1 MDNNK
6 EKKYKKFNDL
16 VHTLVES
23 FSFGLKTKKGV
34 KITIHSKL
42 NDTTLSVKTIKI
54 LNKFNIYTVSDLS
67 KENLISISKIP
78 NITPTTIDDLLDLLI
93 DAGSI
98 KNDTPRLRDLGLQ
111 PILQRTLYKKGLYFQ
126 NDLENINLKDFI
138 SNENCQTSVLD
149 DLINF
154 LHSNNYS
161 FVQKQD
167 SENLISKSELSSAAK
182 SVLYRSGL
190 FYNEDFENVDFTKIF
205 STYNCGP
212 AAINDI
218 LSYITENKIN
228 CIQYKPD
235 YHRLNEFNLSY
246 EMLSLLYKNHI
257 YYFEDFAQIKI
268 SDIRHLIGISIKLAD
283 YIIDFAFAHNFD
295 NFISYKNKHRIN
307 ELEFSTPMISALYKI
322 GVYFTDDNI
331 NINEVLAANPNIA
344 PKTIFS
350 IKKYIEESNNS
361 EIQDFKFESDT
372 SHKKIKWDE
381 YQVALLIN
389 TYLQISQNKLTKQ
402 EGKTFLSNI
411 LRSQAIK
418 EGKSIDKYYRNENGI
433 DMCLEHIR
441 YIYEKNESG
450 LKNVS
455 NLEKKMAEL
464 EMNQPE
470 EFQDILSQALKIYGI
485 SDKKT
490 ETNSVTKTYLLQ
502 EDRIEKSK
510 ELTTKEEEQ
519 ILSNI
524 EIKNCPFSLRV
535 TNCLL
540 RNNITTLYDLKQ
552 TSEADLLGI
561 KNFGQ
566 NSLEEIKEFFL
577 KCENDKDFWQYILT
591 TNQLPSNIEFDNA
604 EVNEE
609 LRTSQDQYTSE
620 PTILTTNMP
629 DAYFESILN
638 IEGLSNKTHE
648 IFKLNNIRKI
658 GQLIQYSLESL
669 FFEAPEYKEM
679 LNNIMLNDDC
689 IVDAKY
695 NFFDDDIRII
705 TNYLRSKG
713 IESIPIKIS
722 FEDNKKLMLYT
733 LEEIQQNGWT
743 NIIFAL
749 LDKSFELLKPNE
761 KEVLFNRN
769 GIYCEPK
776 TLEEI
781 GLILGVTRER
791 VRQIES
797 KAIGKIKK
805 FLISSG
811 YIDVIN
817 SMTTILL
824 EDVGSIYKIRNIDGM
839 KNYLKL
845 INKINNFN
853 FIIDED
859 FWWLSLKENW
869 SKEIREQLFNIL
881 ERDNKL
887 IGSKNLFKDY
897 LCEILK
903 QHLNTNTEFQKENF
917 NSILEDFMQDFIH
930 NFLIRVD
937 NEDNYKVARNKIRS
951 NSGKIKTD
959 NRNEEIIALF
969 AKMYPNGV
977 HLPIDKD
984 TLLKTNLKPL
994 LDSIPYKMS
1003 IRTLSDG
1010 ILKNSSDVILW
1021 DKGLYIHVNNI
1032 NIKWSVVDDVI
1043 NEVLSEFDRGL
1054 GHFSIKKIY
1063 DKRNEEMQFAGIPNP
1078 DALIGLITYKN
1089 NPRIGHRKLEVFD
1102 TFDDIPDDLS
1112 KTEIIENY
1120 LKAKG
1125 DWVSTKDM
1133 QKHFCDE
1140 IGWEDYQIEQYVG
1153 NSIYAKKDTK
1163 LGFIHIKTLIAKLNK
1178 QKLQELLELL
1188 YNQTDF
1194 SKEPIKLETIRRSSF
1209 NKTWIEILGC
1219 NVTGNFMSDFID
1231 SLAIKNLPLIFY
1243 QGSAYP
1249 ESYESEDLVAKCN
1262 INEILNL
1269 YNLKAADKVYSE
1281 FKHFD
1286 KDTLIKIINSD
1297 IKITTVLFG
1306 KSYEGICN
1314 YFYTHNIQNLGVLL
1328 FFPYNSIEFKKKF
1341 SNQMIKKIVGKIYSW
1356 VESFELKQ
1364 DKNSVTPSITNIFW
1378 S

>member
-1 MDNNK
+1 M
-6 EKKYKKFNDL
+6 
-16 VHTLVES
+16 VHSIVES
-23 FSFGLKTKKGV
+23 FSFGQRPTKNI
-34 KITIHSKL
+34 KINANSRLEDTKL
-42 NDTTLSVKTIKI
+42 SIKTIKI
-54 LNKFNIYTVSDLS
+54 LNKFNIVTVNDIN
-67 KENLISISKIP
+67 KDILISLSQIP
-78 NITPTTIDDLLDLLI
+78 NITPATIDDLLDLLI
-93 DAGSI
+93 DVGSI
-98 KNDTPRLRDLGLQ
+98 NKSAPRLKDLGLQ
-111 PILQRTLYKKGLYFQ
+111 PALQRTLYQKGLYFQ
-126 NDLENINLKDFI
+126 NELENINLNDFI

-149 DLINF
+149 ELINF

-161 FVQKQD
+161 FVQKRF
-167 SENLISKSELSSAAK
+167 SKNLISKSELSSAAK

-190 FYNEDFENVDFTKIF
+190 FYNEDFEGVDFTKIF
-205 STYNCGP
+205 SVSNCGP
-212 AAINDI
+212 AAVNDI
-218 LSYITENKIN
+218 LSYIVKNEIE
-228 CIQYKPD
+228 CIQYKKN
-235 YHRLNEFNLSY
+235 YHILSDFDLTY
-246 EMLSLLYKNHI
+246 ETLSVLYKNGI
-257 YYFEDFAQIKI
+257 YFYEDFAETKI
-268 SDIRHLIGISIKLAD
+268 ADISKLTGIFPK
-283 YIIDFAFAHNFD
+283 IIDNILDFAFKENFKD
-295 NFISYKNKHRIN
+295 FIPFKEKQRIKD
-307 ELEFSTPMISALYKI
+307 LEFTSPVISALYKV
-322 GVYFTDDNI
+322 GVYFADDNI
-331 NINEVLAANPNIA
+331 NLDEVISANPNIA
-344 PKTIFS
+344 PKTIFT
-350 IKKYIEESNNS
+350 IKKYIEASNN
-361 EIQDFKFESDT
+361 IQNIDADSNITFEPKIPNISTQEKVSNFNEDDQ
-372 SHKKIKWDE
+372 KIKKE
-381 YQVALLIN
+381 IHILNRIN
-389 TYLQISQNKLTKQ
+389 
-402 EGKTFLSNI
+402 
-411 LRSQAIK
+411 
-418 EGKSIDKYYRNENGI
+418 
-433 DMCLEHIR
+433 
-441 YIYEKNESG
+441 
-450 LKNVS
+450 
-455 NLEKKMAEL
+455 
-464 EMNQPE
+464 
-470 EFQDILSQALKIYGI
+470 
-485 SDKKT
+485 
-490 ETNSVTKTYLLQ
+490 
-502 EDRIEKSK
+502 
-510 ELTTKEEEQ
+510 
-519 ILSNI
+519 
-524 EIKNCPFSLRV
+524 IKNCPFSARV
-535 TNCLL
+535 MNSLL
-540 RNNITTLYDLKQ
+540 RNNIFTLYDLKKL
-552 TSEADLLGI
+552 SEEDLLNFS
-561 KNFGQ
+561 NFGRG
-566 NSLEEIKEFFL
+566 SLVEIQDFFK
-577 KCENDKDFWQYILT
+577 KCEQDKTFWVSILT
-591 TNQLPSNIEFDNA
+591 MNQLPPTSPYANIEQSQNNTKSIEENSCQDA
-604 EVNEE
+604 IIEE
-609 LRTSQDQYTSE
+609 L
-620 PTILTTNMP
+620 P
-629 DAYFESILN
+629 DVYFESILN

-679 LNNIMLNDDC
+679 LNNVLLNDDC

-705 TNYLRSKG
+705 TNYLKSKG

-733 LEEIQQNGWT
+733 LEEIQQYGWT
-743 NIIFAL
+743 NIIFSL
-749 LDKSFELLKPNE
+749 LNESFELLKPNA

-776 TLEEI
+776 TLEEV
-781 GLILGVTRER
+781 GEILGVTRER
-791 VRQIES
+791 IRQIES
-797 KAIGKIKK
+797 KALGKIKK

-859 FWWLSLKENW
+859 FWWVSLKENW
-869 SKEIREQLFNIL
+869 AKEIREQLFNIL
-881 ERDNKL
+881 ERDNKFT
-887 IGSKNLFKDY
+887 GSKTLFKDY

-1010 ILKNSSDVILW
+1010 ILKNSPDVILW

-1125 DWVSTKDM
+1125 DWVSVKDM

-1269 YNLKAADKVYSE
+1269 YNLKAVDKVYSE